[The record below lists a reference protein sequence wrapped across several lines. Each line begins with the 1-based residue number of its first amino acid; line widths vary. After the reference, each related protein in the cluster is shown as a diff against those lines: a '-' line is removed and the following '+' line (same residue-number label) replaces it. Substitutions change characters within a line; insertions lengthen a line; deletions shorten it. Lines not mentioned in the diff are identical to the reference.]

1 MRSIKYYIK
10 EQLHEELCYMYDDIN
25 ESGGLYKGQIEL
37 VSFLCDEFESY
48 IANHKDKEFI
58 LTYKSL
64 DKFDNVFFETLN
76 IRYYIDVY
84 RKNILGE
91 SSFFNITDKNN
102 IGYNYNKSSNKLNEI
117 NISIYIPNNINNDL
131 LEQLRG
137 RLCHE
142 LNHCYTY
149 YQIICNDIKEDT
161 YNIEIPEKYKNTLT
175 EWYDKSYKKIIEG
188 ISNHRD
194 IAKLW
199 SSLLIYTLTR
209 YERNAFLAEIDTY
222 IFDRRGDK
230 IKTVDNVE
238 KELSKCNQYNIYN
251 IENFKILDIISNEWT
266 KDQQD
271 ILKNTYNDI
280 YNTNLSFKR
289 IIYLLKEK
297 NKNTVKKLNKNI
309 KIIVGEYK
317 SIPENIKE
325 PVYEGYISYFKSP
338 ISKYL
343 DWF

>member
-1 MRSIKYYIK
+1 MKNIKNYIK

-37 VSFLCDEFESY
+37 VSFLCDEFESN
-48 IANHKDKEFI
+48 ISKHQDKEFI

-64 DKFDNVFFETLN
+64 DKFDNIFFETLT
-76 IRYYIDVY
+76 IRYYIDAY

-91 SSFFNITDKNN
+91 SSFFNTTDKSN
-102 IGYNYNKSSNKLNEI
+102 IDYNYNKSSNKLDKI
-117 NISIYIPNNINNDL
+117 NISIYVPSNINNDL

-149 YQIICNDIKEDT
+149 YQIILNDIKEDT
-161 YNIEIPEKYKNTLT
+161 YNIEIPEKYKNILA
-175 EWYDKSYKKIIEG
+175 EWYDKSYKKIIKD
-188 ISNHRD
+188 IKNYKD

-222 IFDRRGDK
+222 IFNKRGDK

-238 KELSKCNQYNIYN
+238 NELSKCNQYNIYN
-251 IENFKILDIISNEWT
+251 VENFKIMI
-266 KDQQD
+266 
-271 ILKNTYNDI
+271 
-280 YNTNLSFKR
+280 
-289 IIYLLKEK
+289 
-297 NKNTVKKLNKNI
+297 
-309 KIIVGEYK
+309 
-317 SIPENIKE
+317 
-325 PVYEGYISYFKSP
+325 
-338 ISKYL
+338 
-343 DWF
+343 